1 MQQRQTDQLDKAYHF
16 MQVAHKGQTR
26 WDGKTPYSTHPDNVV
41 KILELFGVTD
51 KTLLAVGY
59 LHDVLEDT
67 KITQQQ
73 ILDEFG
79 LDVLQLV
86 KELTFVQGSDD
97 LYLEQVKRLSVK
109 AKIVKIGDLIAN
121 LTDSGNKSDHFIS
134 KRVAALSIIM
144 KELIVQ

>member
-1 MQQRQTDQLDKAYHF
+1 MLG
-16 MQVAHKGQTR
+16 AHKDQTR
-26 WDGKTPYSTHPDNVV
+26 WDGKTPYSTHPESVV
-41 KILELFGVTD
+41 RILKLFGVID
-51 KTLLAVGY
+51 EIILSAAY

-97 LYLEQVKRLSVK
+97 LYLEQVRRLSIK
-109 AKIVKIGDLIAN
+109 AKIIKVADIIAN
-121 LTDSGNKSDHFIS
+121 LTDSGRKSDHFIH
-134 KRVAALSIIM
+134 KRVSALSILM
-144 KELIVQ
+144 KELIG